1 MVGRLKN
8 AAGGNGNPIVVI
20 ADVKWYVKLHRLPNV
35 ITKLSI
41 GPSFRIGDMHY
52 GRCNANSIDAS
63 NGDKYPNNFAHKG
76 YSRFTIHKFATKV
89 QKICEVH
96 KKIAKYFVQ
105 TCWKVVKSLK
115 IGNIYAIKFAY
126 MIFLQ

>member
-52 GRCNANSIDAS
+52 GRCNANSIDTS
-63 NGDKYPNNFAHKG
+63 NGDKYPNNFTHKG
-76 YSRFTIHKFATKV
+76 YSRFTIHDSQIRNKGTENLRST
-89 QKICEVH
+89 QENCKIFRSNLLESS
-96 KKIAKYFVQ
+96 KITQ
-105 TCWKVVKSLK
+105 ELL
-115 IGNIYAIKFAY
+115 IIH
-126 MIFLQ
+126 